1 MNKFLKALTVLAA
14 TVAISSPAS
23 AQLSGFLSLDTFLPG
38 PAFGARVGLNYGLD
52 LNNSTAATFGLRYNF
67 NFTFESSA
75 LVFAQVNSNINDK
88 LAIGGTLILELVSIG
103 TLNTFKATLR
113 PYASLTLVETNTFF
127 VAGTLYL
134 NVPII
139 PTFKFQPWFAVDASY
154 GMGALGVDFGL
165 EADFQIIPSF
175 RFDGIY
181 GYIHA
186 NYDISSPLRVFGGLA
201 FNTDFTG
208 FYLDSNGL
216 YGDDFLG
223 VYAGLRYNLSNAF
236 AARLTTGYNGGF
248 YITLT
253 GILR

>member
-14 TVAISSPAS
+14 TVALSSPAS
-23 AQLSGFLSLDTFLPG
+23 AQLSGFLSLDTFFPG
-38 PAFGARVGLNYGLD
+38 PAFSARLGLNYGLD
-52 LNNSTAATFGLRYNF
+52 LNANTSATLGFRYNF
-67 NFTFESSA
+67 NFNVESSA
-75 LVFAQVNSNINDK
+75 SVFARVDSAVSDK
-88 LAIGGTLILELVSIG
+88 LTIGGTLILSLSSIG
-103 TLNTFKATLR
+103 TGNNLGVTLR
-113 PYASLTLVETNTFF
+113 PYASLTLVESDTFF

-139 PTFKFQPWFAVDASY
+139 SAFALQPWLAIDASY
-154 GMGALGVDFGL
+154 SMGALGVDFGV

-186 NYDISSPLRVFGGLA
+186 NYDISSPLRVFGGLG
-201 FNTDFTG
+201 FYTDFSG
-208 FYLDSNGL
+208 FFFDGVYGTDFRGL
-216 YGDDFLG
+216 
-223 VYAGLRYNLSNAF
+223 YAGLRYNLSNAF

-248 YITLT
+248 YVTLT